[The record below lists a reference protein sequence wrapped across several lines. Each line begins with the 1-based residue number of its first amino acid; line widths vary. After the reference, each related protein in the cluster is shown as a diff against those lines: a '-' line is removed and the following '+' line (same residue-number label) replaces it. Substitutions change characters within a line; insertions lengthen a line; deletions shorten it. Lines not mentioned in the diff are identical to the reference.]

1 MPYDTPY
8 NRMISRNQ
16 QRTDEEYADYQAY
29 SNQNFLSDGSMGDA
43 RGNIRLFPKAVQ
55 RDIDMPLD
63 YSGGI
68 TARNM
73 EGGYGPLRHQLND
86 VALGED
92 TRRFRNKSAY
102 TPSTY
107 PFAREG
113 SCYQDRNIYSSE
125 SEDDCLD
132 DMYGGGVPEHE
143 ELLKHLL
150 KLKLPKDVHSEIV
163 EWLEEMDEQGRGMEG
178 RGAIWDFVKEK
189 AGMLGNFIKDNI
201 KPIAKFAMP
210 FLKKIP
216 RIGPAIE
223 AVTGVIKKVPGAA
236 GVLSQ
241 YGLGRHGRGVVVVES
256 PESGDELSD
265 VRTVGRAMPAAMMQ
279 VNENPLIGVPMRK
292 PGFMKSTG
300 LHFEG
305 ASLGAGRKR
314 GRPRKVVGGSVIG
327 GPSNDPVNKGKIT
340 GGRRKKGKGDSEED
354 AELSEIFDKKL
365 KMIEPVHKLK
375 QAVSRASVA
384 VPKSPED
391 KRKREKSDSPKA
403 PKAKKTGSALF
414 KKKGAFPIETKAGE
428 PLTQDQIVTSGKL
441 GQGLEG
447 SSEQWTDKL
456 RNWARKQ
463 DDNRRKRALAKAGEP
478 LTQDQIVTSGK
489 LGQGRKRRGGAAKS
503 ALSAE
508 ELAKKLA
515 DLNTKESAFSMPVA
529 NTPPKR
535 RASILKAPAVAAA
548 PEPISPLVRKPAV
561 KRKAPK
567 VDTEG
572 AYTGMYE
579 DMSNAAEVPDQGKG
593 KGRKKGGMLKSQLP
607 GSSFSGM
614 GDKKTSPWIAHVKA
628 YAKAH
633 SIKYKDALKAAAP
646 SYKK

>member
-1 MPYDTPY
+1 
-8 NRMISRNQ
+8 
-16 QRTDEEYADYQAY
+16 
-29 SNQNFLSDGSMGDA
+29 MGDA

-55 RDIDMPLD
+55 RDVEMPLD

-73 EGGYGPLRHQLND
+73 EGGYGPLRHQLNA

-92 TRRFRNKSAY
+92 TRRFHNKSAY
-102 TPSTY
+102 APSIY
-107 PFAREG
+107 PFDREG
-113 SCYQDRNIYSSE
+113 SCYQKRDIYSSE
-125 SEDDCLD
+125 SEDDGLD
-132 DMYGGGVPEHE
+132 DMYGGGIPSHE
-143 ELLKHLL
+143 QLLKHLL
-150 KLKLPKDVHSEIV
+150 QLKLPKDVHCEIV
-163 EWLEEMDEQGRGMEG
+163 EWLEEMDEHGRGMEG

-189 AGMLGNFIKDNI
+189 AGVLGNFIKDNI

-223 AVTGVIKKVPGAA
+223 AVSGVIKKVPGAA
-236 GVLSQ
+236 GVLSE

-292 PGFMKSTG
+292 PGFLKSTG

-340 GGRRKKGKGDSEED
+340 GGRLKKGKGDSEED

-384 VPKSPED
+384 VPKSPQE

-414 KKKGAFPIETKAGE
+414 KKKGTFPMETKAGE
-428 PLTQDQIVTSGKL
+428 PLTEEQIVT
-441 GQGLEG
+441 
-447 SSEQWTDKL
+447 
-456 RNWARKQ
+456 N
-463 DDNRRKRALAKAGEP
+463 
-478 LTQDQIVTSGK
+478 GK
-489 LGQGRKRRGGAAKS
+489 LGQGRKRRGGASKS
-503 ALSAE
+503 ALSPEA
-508 ELAKKLA
+508 LAKKLA
-515 DLNTKESAFSMPVA
+515 DLNTEESTYSMPVA

-535 RASILKAPAVAAA
+535 RATILKAPAAAAA
-548 PEPISPLVRKPAV
+548 PDAISPLGRKPAV

-567 VDTEG
+567 VATEG

-579 DMSNAAEVPDQGKG
+579 DMSNAAAVPDQGKG
-593 KGRKKGGMLKSQLP
+593 KGRKKGGMLKSELP

-614 GDKKTSPWIAHVKA
+614 GAKKTSPWIAHVKA